1 MHLGISHFILSRKIF
16 DSQLDHNS
24 LQVNVETFI
33 LTIYEKNIKPI
44 STYFKSTDFSRVNV
58 INESTDTVSGYDKG
72 GQ

>member
-1 MHLGISHFILSRKIF
+1 M
-16 DSQLDHNS
+16 
-24 LQVNVETFI
+24 EAFI